1 MTHSQIVQKYFKEGG
16 CLGRQAESSFKKLG
30 DNRSLKLVL
39 FSDVCNSIAASISP
53 MGEKGT
59 REWEKRVGIT

>member
-1 MTHSQIVQKYFKEGG
+1 MTHSQTVQKYFKEGG

-30 DNRSLKLVL
+30 DKKSLKLVL
-39 FSDVCNSIAASISP
+39 FSDVCNSVAANISF

-59 REWEKRVGIT
+59 WKWGKGVGIT